1 MTGALFIFMED
12 QTAAYAVGNWKYQI
26 MNFWSARLKNTWGNI
41 SIHLSQFVS
50 NMGIICLKT
59 NIEACAVELGTIS
72 VLHAF
77 QK

>member
-50 NMGIICLKT
+50 NMGIYLP
-59 NIEACAVELGTIS
+59 
-72 VLHAF
+72 
-77 QK
+77 

>member
-1 MTGALFIFMED
+1 VTGALFIFMED
-12 QTAAYAVGNWKYQI
+12 QTAAYASWKLEI
-26 MNFWSARLKNTWGNI
+26 LNFWSARLKNTWGNI